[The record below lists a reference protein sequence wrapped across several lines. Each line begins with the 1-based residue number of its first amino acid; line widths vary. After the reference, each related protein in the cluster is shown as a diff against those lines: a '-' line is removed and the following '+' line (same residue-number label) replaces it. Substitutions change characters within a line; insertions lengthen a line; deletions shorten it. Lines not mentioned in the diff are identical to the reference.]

1 MCPCFQFS
9 REVLLCNTLLAL
21 YSVELKQRL
30 FDGPS
35 MMMLERI
42 FAVFLLLATLEDFLQ
57 GLKTGTRKLCR
68 GIATGTMPHALFV
81 GRFLGF
87 ERPNWF

>member
-30 FDGPS
+30 VDGPS

-42 FAVFLLLATLEDFLQ
+42 FAVFFATLEDFLQ

-81 GRFLGF
+81 GRFLGS